1 MKKKYLIEFT
11 IFMTYALFAMSWV
24 AGSMMTKDIMSYYNI
39 EGMAAA
45 TWMTNAITIA
55 KIIGNLS
62 AAWLLVKM
70 GPKKAFSLALLLIM
84 AGAAGA
90 YASSYP
96 WYVFTRLV
104 MGFGGAFAIVY
115 FNPIVINYFSA
126 EERPLVNG
134 INAAA
139 FNTGNLLA
147 IIFTGSLL
155 STLESWQNVIL
166 AISMVSLVLLVIW
179 WMISDDFSLS
189 GGKGESSENASY
201 TLKDGFKE
209 PVNIWLPIAYSGLLF
224 CYIAVFALF
233 PLVPTF
239 AAEAK
244 YLSSIMIAAGMLGTV
259 AGIIM
264 TKRIALRIPVIRY
277 CGLAMTLF
285 AALMMTTSSASVA
298 YGAAFMAGFFMF
310 APMTALITLPQEL
323 PNMTPARITVV
334 FGMFWSIS
342 YMVETV
348 LMYLAGWIADSSGNI
363 AIAASFA
370 VLCSSTFFLA
380 SFFLPETGNKSH
392 DSNVKLSTT
401 KA

>member
-1 MKKKYLIEFT
+1 MNKKHVIEIM

-24 AGSMMTKDIMSYYNI
+24 AGSMMTKDIMTYYNI

-70 GPKKAFSLALLLIM
+70 GPKKAFALASLLIV
-84 AGAAGA
+84 AGAIGA
-90 YASSYP
+90 FASNYP
-96 WYVFTRLV
+96 LYVFSRLV

-115 FNPIVINYFSA
+115 FNPIVIKYFTA
-126 EERPLVNG
+126 EERPMING

-139 FNTGNLLA
+139 FNMGNLLA
-147 IIFTGSLL
+147 ILLTGTLL
-155 STLESWQNVIL
+155 STLHSWQNVIL
-166 AISMVSLVLLVIW
+166 AISFASLAVLVGWWLV
-179 WMISDDFSLS
+179 SDDFSV
-189 GGKGESSENASY
+189 SSSNGSKTEQTY

-224 CYIAVFALF
+224 CYISVFALF

-244 YLSSIMIAAGMLGTV
+244 YLSSIMIGAGMVGTV
-259 AGIIM
+259 FGILIV
-264 TKRIALRIPVIRY
+264 KRYPLRIPVIRY

-285 AALMMTTSSASVA
+285 AAIMITTSSATIA

-310 APMTALITLPQEL
+310 VPMTALVTLPQEL
-323 PNMTPARITVV
+323 PDMTPARITVI

-342 YMVETV
+342 YMIETV
-348 LMYLAGWIADSSGNI
+348 LMYFAGVIADVTGNI
-363 AIAASFA
+363 ALSATFA
-370 VLCSSTFFLA
+370 VVCSSTFFLA
-380 SFFLPETGNKSH
+380 SFFLPETGKKPVPTHTIAS
-392 DSNVKLSTT
+392 

>member
-1 MKKKYLIEFT
+1 MSKKQLIEFV

-24 AGSMMTKDIMSYYNI
+24 AGSMMTKDIMAYYNI

-70 GPKKAFSLALLLIM
+70 GPKKAFAFASVLIV
-84 AGAAGA
+84 AGVVGA
-90 YASSYP
+90 FASNYP
-96 WYVFTRLV
+96 LYVFSRLV

-126 EERPLVNG
+126 EERPMING

-147 IIFTGSLL
+147 LLLTGSLL
-155 STLESWQNVIL
+155 LTFQSWQNVIVLISL
-166 AISMVSLVLLVIW
+166 ASLAVLVVW
-179 WMISDDFSLS
+179 WFISDDFSLA
-189 GGKGESSENASY
+189 GGTDNKNEQQAY

-209 PVNIWLPIAYSGLLF
+209 PVNFWLPIAYSGLLF

-233 PLVPTF
+233 PLVPSF

-244 YLSSIMIAAGMLGTV
+244 YLSSIMIGAGMVGTV
-259 AGIIM
+259 AGIMI
-264 TKRIALRIPVIRY
+264 TKRYPLRVPVIRY

-285 AALMMTTSSASVA
+285 AALMISTASAPVA

-310 APMTALITLPQEL
+310 MPMTALITLPQEL
-323 PNMTPARITVV
+323 PDMNPARITVI

-342 YMVETV
+342 YMIETG
-348 LMYLAGWIADSSGNI
+348 LMYLAGVIADVSGNI
-363 AIAASFA
+363 ALSATFA
-370 VLCSSTFFLA
+370 VACSSTFFLA
-380 SFFLPETGNKSH
+380 SFFLPETGKKPTLTHHAIS
-392 DSNVKLSTT
+392 

>member
-1 MKKKYLIEFT
+1 MNKKHLIEFI

-70 GPKKAFSLALLLIM
+70 GPKKAFALASLLIV
-84 AGAAGA
+84 AGAVGA
-90 YASSYP
+90 FASNYP
-96 WYVFTRLV
+96 LYVFSRLV

-115 FNPIVINYFSA
+115 FNPIVIKYFSA
-126 EERPLVNG
+126 EERPMING

-139 FNTGNLLA
+139 FNMGNLLA
-147 IIFTGSLL
+147 ILLTGTLL
-155 STLESWQNVIL
+155 SSLHTWQNVIL
-166 AISMVSLVLLVIW
+166 AISMASLAVLVIW
-179 WMISDDFSLS
+179 WFISDDFSLS
-189 GGKGESSENASY
+189 GDNGSNDEPAAY

-224 CYIAVFALF
+224 CYISVFALF
-233 PLVPTF
+233 PLVPSF

-244 YLSSIMIAAGMLGTV
+244 YLSSIMIGAGMVGTI
-259 AGIIM
+259 AGIMIV
-264 TKRIALRIPVIRY
+264 KRYPMRIPVIRY

-285 AALMMTTSSASVA
+285 AALMITTSSASIA

-310 APMTALITLPQEL
+310 VPMTALITLPQEL

-342 YMVETV
+342 YMIETA
-348 LMYLAGWIADSSGNI
+348 LMYIAGIIADTTGNI
-363 AIAASFA
+363 ALSATFA
-370 VLCSSTFFLA
+370 VVCSSTFFLA
-380 SFFLPETGNKSH
+380 SFFLPETGKKP
-392 DSNVKLSTT
+392 KLTNTVAS

>member
-1 MKKKYLIEFT
+1 MSKKQLIEFV

-24 AGSMMTKDIMSYYNI
+24 AGSMMIKDIMAYYNI

-70 GPKKAFSLALLLIM
+70 GPKKAFAFASVLIV
-84 AGAAGA
+84 AGVVGA
-90 YASSYP
+90 FASNYP
-96 WYVFTRLV
+96 LYVFSRLV
-104 MGFGGAFAIVY
+104 MGLGGAFAIVY

-126 EERPLVNG
+126 EERPMING

-147 IIFTGSLL
+147 LLLTGSLL
-155 STLESWQNVIL
+155 STFQSWQNVIVLISL
-166 AISMVSLVLLVIW
+166 ASLAVLIVW
-179 WMISDDFSLS
+179 WFISDDFSLA
-189 GGKGESSENASY
+189 GGTDNKNEQQTY

-209 PVNIWLPIAYSGLLF
+209 PVNFWLPIAYSGLLF

-233 PLVPTF
+233 PLVPSF

-244 YLSSIMIAAGMLGTV
+244 YLSSIMIAAGMVGTV
-259 AGIIM
+259 AGIMI
-264 TKRIALRIPVIRY
+264 TKRYPLRVPVIRY

-285 AALMMTTSSASVA
+285 AALMISTASVPVA

-310 APMTALITLPQEL
+310 MPMTALITLPQEL
-323 PNMTPARITVV
+323 PDMNPARITVI

-342 YMVETV
+342 YMIETG
-348 LMYLAGWIADSSGNI
+348 LMYLAGVIADVSGNI
-363 AIAASFA
+363 ALSATFA
-370 VLCSSTFFLA
+370 VACSSTFFLA
-380 SFFLPETGNKSH
+380 SFFLPETGKKPSLTH
-392 DSNVKLSTT
+392 HAIS

>member
-1 MKKKYLIEFT
+1 MSKKQLIEFV

-24 AGSMMTKDIMSYYNI
+24 AGSMMTKDIMAYYNI

-70 GPKKAFSLALLLIM
+70 GPKKAFAFASVLIV
-84 AGAAGA
+84 AGVVGA
-90 YASSYP
+90 FASNYP
-96 WYVFTRLV
+96 LYVFSRLV

-126 EERPLVNG
+126 EERPMING

-147 IIFTGSLL
+147 LLLTGSLL
-155 STLESWQNVIL
+155 STFQSWQNVIVLISL
-166 AISMVSLVLLVIW
+166 ASLAVLVVW
-179 WMISDDFSLS
+179 WFISDDFSLA
-189 GGKGESSENASY
+189 GGTDNKNEQQTY

-209 PVNIWLPIAYSGLLF
+209 PVNFWLPIAYSGLLF

-233 PLVPTF
+233 PLVPSF

-244 YLSSIMIAAGMLGTV
+244 YLSSIMIGAGMVGTV
-259 AGIIM
+259 AGIMI
-264 TKRIALRIPVIRY
+264 TKRYPLRVPVIRY

-285 AALMMTTSSASVA
+285 AALMISTASAPVA

-310 APMTALITLPQEL
+310 MPMTALITLPQEL
-323 PNMTPARITVV
+323 PDMSPARITVI

-342 YMVETV
+342 YMIETG
-348 LMYLAGWIADSSGNI
+348 LMYLAGVIADVSGNI
-363 AIAASFA
+363 ALSATFA
-370 VLCSSTFFLA
+370 VACSSTFFLA
-380 SFFLPETGNKSH
+380 SFFLPETGKKPTLTHHATS
-392 DSNVKLSTT
+392 

>member
-1 MKKKYLIEFT
+1 MNKKHGIEFI

-24 AGSMMTKDIMSYYNI
+24 AGSMMTKDIMAYYSI

-70 GPKKAFSLALLLIM
+70 GPKKAFAMASLLIV
-84 AGAAGA
+84 AGAVGA
-90 YASSYP
+90 FASNYP
-96 WYVFTRLV
+96 LYVFSRLV

-115 FNPIVINYFSA
+115 FNPIVIKYFSA
-126 EERPLVNG
+126 EERPMING

-139 FNTGNLLA
+139 FNMGNLLA
-147 IIFTGSLL
+147 ILLTGTLL
-155 STLESWQNVIL
+155 STLATWQNVIL
-166 AISMVSLVLLVIW
+166 AISMASLAVLVVW
-179 WMISDDFSLS
+179 WLISDDFSLS
-189 GGKGESSENASY
+189 TGNGNEQAAY

-209 PVNIWLPIAYSGLLF
+209 PVNLWLPIAYSGLLF
-224 CYIAVFALF
+224 CYISVFALF
-233 PLVPTF
+233 PLVPSF

-244 YLSSIMIAAGMLGTV
+244 YLSSIMIGAGMVGTI
-259 AGIIM
+259 AGIMIA
-264 TKRIALRIPVIRY
+264 KRYPMRIPVIRY

-285 AALMMTTSSASVA
+285 AALMITTSSAPVA

-310 APMTALITLPQEL
+310 VPMTALITLPQEL

-342 YMVETV
+342 YMIETG
-348 LMYLAGWIADSSGNI
+348 LMYIAGVIADTTGNI
-363 AIAASFA
+363 ALSATFA
-370 VLCSSTFFLA
+370 VVCSSTFFLA
-380 SFFLPETGNKSH
+380 SFFLPETGKKPVLTNAVAS
-392 DSNVKLSTT
+392 